1 MKYEEQ
7 YKVIKDLIDH
17 NGNKHRAAKNL
28 GISIRQINRRIK
40 QYQDKVKVSRKK
52 SLFLVNFGLLL
63 KRKILLNQG
72 LLMPRFSRI
81 F

>member
-28 GISIRQINRRIK
+28 DISIRQINRRIK

-52 SLFLVNFGLLL
+52 VSF
-63 KRKILLNQG
+63 
-72 LLMPRFSRI
+72 
-81 F
+81 